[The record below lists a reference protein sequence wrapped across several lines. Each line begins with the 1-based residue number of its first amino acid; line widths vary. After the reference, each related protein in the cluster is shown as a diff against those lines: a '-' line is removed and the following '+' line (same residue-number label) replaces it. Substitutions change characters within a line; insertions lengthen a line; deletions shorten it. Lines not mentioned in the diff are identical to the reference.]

1 MKLNLKNPLVFFDL
15 ETTGTSIIS
24 DRIVEICYLKVYPN
38 GNEESKTLR
47 INPGMPIPAASSAIH
62 GIYDEDVK
70 DCPFF
75 KDVAKKIASD
85 IEGCDLAGFNSNRF
99 DIPVLAEEFARAGPT
114 KSFALLWV
122 AFGDLASRIP
132 QISPESIKCL

>member
-15 ETTGTSIIS
+15 ETTGTNINA

-47 INPGMPIPAASSAIH
+47 INPEMHIPEESSAIH
-62 GIYDEDVK
+62 GIYDADVV
-70 DCPFF
+70 DCPTF
-75 KDVAKKIASD
+75 KDVAKKIAAD

-99 DIPVLAEEFARAGPT
+99 DIPVLAEELLRAGVIVPVEQNEDED
-114 KSFALLWV
+114 LLMLLMPMMLN
-122 AFGDLASRIP
+122 D
-132 QISPESIKCL
+132 